1 MGERRNK
8 TGESKNH
15 WSGSSIANDSS
26 AEWECLVT
34 EPEVLEVLT
43 IMGIS
48 IPIICLLF
56 IFSHHISVKGRN
68 KTMKTFHIKWSV
80 TPSLILKTGTL
91 KFNSVF
97 LFMPGTYSII
107 FVLAMVAHKTQCT
120 LKNLNWKCITH
131 AAFLCCSELFQ
142 AKYLRTVWI
151 LNGFTQFLSSL
162 LSQRQPLAQ
171 MWLFFLFFEGRTVI
185 CFSQSSLYCCQ
196 RRWSGCRERAMAH
209 SFRIGCFWIRGSC
222 SHFNQR
228 KVCCELKVYF
238 IHADGIFD

>member
-56 IFSHHISVKGRN
+56 IFSHHISAKGRN

-97 LFMPGTYSII
+97 LFMPGAYSII
-107 FVLAMVAHKTQCT
+107 FVLAMVAHKTQCA
-120 LKNLNWKCITH
+120 LKNLHWKCITH

-142 AKYLRTVWI
+142 AKYLRTIWI

-171 MWLFFLFFEGRTVI
+171 MCLFSFLWGEDRNVLFTV
-185 CFSQSSLYCCQ
+185 FTLLLSKKMERLQ
-196 RRWSGCRERAMAH
+196 RERATAH
-209 SFRIGCFWIRGSC
+209 SLRIGCFWIRWSW
-222 SHFNQR
+222 SHFYQR

-238 IHADGIFD
+238 IHADGILD